1 MLSALPV
8 SGSPSKEERVLPNT
22 VAARWPVPPEYLAS
36 VPDQERQ
43 GGPHK
48 KQSESFH
55 TYLHADVG
63 GRVRRVTVTGVL
75 AAAGQG
81 QTARR

>member
-1 MLSALPV
+1 
-8 SGSPSKEERVLPNT
+8 VLPNA
-22 VAARWPVPPEYLAS
+22 VAARWPVPHEYLAS
-36 VPDQERQ
+36 VPNQEQQ

-55 TYLHADVG
+55 TYLHADVS

-81 QTARR
+81 RAARR